1 LTSHA
6 QRLFAALQHR
16 FIKEHFDMA
25 ESEANLPEDMA
36 EKAYAEATE
45 ASLVTPKVEEL
56 PIEPAPVAAAA
67 PEPVAIK
74 PKRAAPKAKVA
85 KPAKPAAPKEVMA
98 PAAKPAKVAK
108 PKVAAKA
115 KVSPKPA
122 APKRKAATKPI
133 TTKSSKEPVMA
144 TKKTA
149 AKPAGIK
156 QIVAEAQIKA
166 KAAYLKGGAVL
177 NEAGEF
183 TKGNVEALVHSGK
196 ILSTG
201 VQALGKTYVAE
212 AKTAIETTKAD
223 VKALAAVKTP
233 TAFFKLQGDILRRN
247 FDDALALSSK
257 NTKAVFK
264 LANDSF
270 APIQGRVG
278 LAVSKVK
285 KAA

>member
-1 LTSHA
+1 V
-6 QRLFAALQHR
+6 
-16 FIKEHFDMA
+16 M
-25 ESEANLPEDMA
+25 
-36 EKAYAEATE
+36 
-45 ASLVTPKVEEL
+45 PKVEEL
-56 PIEPAPVAAAA
+56 PAEPAPVAAA
-67 PEPVAIK
+67 PEPAPKPLAVK

-85 KPAKPAAPKEVMA
+85 PPAKPAAPKEEKA
-98 PAAKPAKVAK
+98 PVAKPARLAK
-108 PKVAAKA
+108 PKATAKT
-115 KVSPKPA
+115 KVSTKPA
-122 APKRKAATKPI
+122 APKRKAVTKPI

-156 QIVAEAQIKA
+156 QFVADAKVKA
-166 KAAYLKGGAVL
+166 KVAYAKGGAVL
-177 NEAGEF
+177 SEAGEF
-183 TKGNVEALVHSGK
+183 TKGNVEALVQSGK

-201 VQALGKTYVAE
+201 VQSLGKTYVAE

-233 TAFFKLQGDILRRN
+233 ASFFKLQGDILRRN
-247 FDDALALSSK
+247 FDDALSLSSK
-257 NTKAVFK
+257 NTKTVFK